1 LAASR
6 LRALFSPAAGNA
18 SRWAFISTAF
28 VIDGRIKVQEIERI
42 LRVDHAGE
50 YGAIN
55 IYTAQLI
62 VSRVLYKDIVLK
74 LEEMIAH
81 ERKHF
86 ETFDNL
92 LVNRSI
98 RHCYALRLWAFG
110 GFSLG
115 LITAIIGRNAIWI
128 CTDSIETTVL
138 NHLVGQLEFL
148 HKHDALAYDAVLSIK
163 ADEESHQDFGH
174 SNSTESF
181 INKPLFFTVQKS
193 TELAIWLST
202 KL

>member
-1 LAASR
+1 
-6 LRALFSPAAGNA
+6 
-18 SRWAFISTAF
+18 
-28 VIDGRIKVQEIERI
+28 VKEIDRI

-50 YGAIN
+50 HGAIN
-55 IYTAQLI
+55 IYTAQLLLARI
-62 VSRVLYKDIVLK
+62 LYKDIVPT
-74 LEEMIAH
+74 LEEMISH

-92 LVNRSI
+92 LMSRSI

-115 LITAIIGRNAIWI
+115 LITALIGRNAIWI
-128 CTDSIETTVL
+128 CTDSVETTVL
-138 NHLVGQLEFL
+138 EHLEGQLEFL
-148 HKHDALAYDAVLSIK
+148 HRNDYVAYDAVLSIK

-174 SNSTESF
+174 SHSTRSVISKPIF
-181 INKPLFFTVQKS
+181 IAVQKS
-193 TELAIWLST
+193 TEFAIWLST